1 MFIFA
6 DPLDILG
13 VLRHH
18 VSQKKAGDGP
28 PPKSERKTKVMK
40 PKRGEVQVGDTLL
53 CGGTPHK
60 VVKVARGRLADRY
73 RFEDANR
80 MRGGD
85 RWYDAWE
92 CKVARF

>member
-1 MFIFA
+1 
-6 DPLDILG
+6 
-13 VLRHH
+13 
-18 VSQKKAGDGP
+18 
-28 PPKSERKTKVMK
+28 MK